1 MNMVMRFISSLLPL
15 IFFSF
20 LYLQIF
26 YGLDL
31 TDESQHYLQIKSL
44 IENSDLFQND
54 LFYQQVV
61 YLLFYPAIKLIVYLQ
76 GYDSFLINLRL
87 LLSFLYLISFILI
100 FKSFLNYG
108 VGKSSAILLSTS
120 IVMISVGIGNVSPF
134 SINYNTISYLF
145 TSIFLTQYI
154 CWNKNERNLI
164 LIWPIFTIFSNPFVS
179 LGMFLSIWWKNFSL
193 NKQKFLTKI
202 LIFHSLGIL
211 ISYILIL
218 RFSSYETLIDSISFS
233 KEFSVG
239 NALFNSSNQIFVSI
253 VFLILFIFFKKFQ
266 SLITFK
272 KTFIIFSFTLFAF
285 SITFFELFNEFE
297 FKLIRTTLLLI
308 LIFFINLIL
317 LNHKEKS
324 SIHLDSMDL
333 NKVFLLLCFMFVIS
347 SSNGLNQAFV
357 PLLMALPL
365 YFFILIKNKGSF
377 LSSFDINVAKLILYS
392 LPFLILFNSLLD
404 GYRENGRFFLTD
416 KITEVKEFNNIFTT
430 SEKKKF
436 IINTKLNLPNFRGE
450 KTLIEGNL
458 PGIYFITG
466 TTPETCMVFLRN
478 LNKTMKIEV
487 FEKCMKNKDPSI
499 FLSFSPS
506 NTKMNLSS
514 KYLLKEFP
522 ICEDTIEIKHPL
534 KKEDYNFKLCKKS

>member
-1 MNMVMRFISSLLPL
+1 MNIVMRFISSLLPL
-15 IFFSF
+15 IFLSF
-20 LYLQIF
+20 LYLQIY

-44 IENSDLFQND
+44 IENSGLFQND

-87 LLSFLYLISFILI
+87 LLAFLYLISFILI

-108 VGKSSAILLSTS
+108 VSKSSSILLSTS
-120 IVMISVGIGNVSPF
+120 IAMISIGIGNVSPF

-164 LIWPIFTIFSNPFVS
+164 LIWPIFTIFSNPFVA
-179 LGMFLSIWWKNFSL
+179 LGMFLSIWWKNYSL

-211 ISYILIL
+211 ISFILIL
-218 RFSSYETLIDSISFS
+218 RFTSYETLIDSISFS

-253 VFLILFIFFKKFQ
+253 VFLILFIFFQKLQ
-266 SLITFK
+266 SLIIFK
-272 KTFIIFSFTLFAF
+272 KTFIIFGFTLFAF

-297 FKLIRTTLLLI
+297 FKLIRTTLLLF

-324 SIHLDSMDL
+324 LIHLDSMDL
-333 NKVFLLLCFMFVIS
+333 NKVLLLLCFMYVIS

-365 YFFILIKNKGSF
+365 YFFILMKNKDSF
-377 LSSFDINVAKLILYS
+377 LSSFDINVTKIILYS
-392 LPFLILFNSLLD
+392 LPFLIIFNSLLD
-404 GYRENGRFFLTD
+404 GYRENGRLFLKN

-436 IINTKLNLPNFRGE
+436 IIKTKLNLPNFRGE
-450 KTLIEGNL
+450 KALIEGNL

-466 TTPETCMVFLRN
+466 TAPETCMIFLRN
-478 LNKTMKIEV
+478 LNKTLKIEV

-499 FLSFSPS
+499 FLSFAPS
-506 NTKMNLSS
+506 NSKMNLSS
-514 KYLLKEFP
+514 NYLLKEFR
-522 ICEDTIEIKHPL
+522 ICEDIIEIKHPL